1 MIKNI
6 LKKFFSIEKSKNNKH
21 SIIKILGLKLKIRRR
36 IHKKDRLAYINYV
49 LNHQLDK
56 SCFVPKCKE
65 FHKFNDDD
73 VKLIAFYL
81 PQFHDFE
88 ENVKWFGPGFSEW
101 SNTSKAVPQYDGH
114 YQPHIPIDV
123 GYYNLDNTDVL
134 KKQIELA
141 KQYGI
146 YGFSIYYYW
155 YSGQKVMEKPL
166 EKFLADKSLDMPFFL
181 FFANQDWTMQWDN
194 GNEKEILHEQIL
206 NDGDAEK
213 FMTDI
218 LPYMKDDRYIKI
230 DNKPLMVLYDI
241 QKYPF
246 EKYIEFNNL
255 IRQIAKQ
262 NGFDDLY
269 IITTVRNYMSLDNLK
284 EITDKYQID
293 SLLEFFPQGVD
304 DKIFQQKYP
313 KIINPAFKG
322 RCFDVAEAIKN
333 KNYLYDA
340 NTKVFKGCFTNWDN
354 TARKCYNGANI
365 LENTPDGYKQ
375 WLKDIINWTIK
386 NKSPKEQ
393 FIFINAWNEWAEG
406 AHLEP
411 DQKYGY
417 AYLQATKDAIED
429 KSVIKGVEG

>member
-56 SCFVPKCKE
+56 SCFVTKCKE

-114 YQPHIPIDV
+114 YQPHIPIEL
-123 GYYNLDNTDVL
+123 GYYNLDNTDVM

-206 NDGDAEK
+206 NDGDEEK
-213 FMTDI
+213 FMADI

-246 EKYIEFNNL
+246 EKYIEFNNS

-269 IITTVRNYMSLDNLK
+269 IITTVRNYMNLDNLK

-293 SLLEFFPQGVD
+293 SLLEFVPQGVV
-304 DKIFQQKYP
+304 DKIFPQRYP
-313 KIINPAFKG
+313 KIINPAFRG

-365 LENTPDGYKQ
+365 LENTPDGYKK

-429 KSVIKGVEG
+429 KSIIEGVE

>member
-21 SIIKILGLKLKIRRR
+21 SIIKILGLKLKIRRK

-56 SCFVPKCKE
+56 SCFIPKCKE

-73 VKLIAFYL
+73 IKLIAFYL

-114 YQPHIPIDV
+114 YQPHIPIEL
-123 GYYNLDNTDVL
+123 GYYNLDNTDVM

-206 NDGDAEK
+206 NDGDEEK
-213 FMTDI
+213 FMADI

-246 EKYIEFNNL
+246 EKYIEFNNS

-269 IITTVRNYMSLDNLK
+269 IITTVRNYMNLDNLK

-293 SLLEFFPQGVD
+293 SLLEFVPQGVV
-304 DKIFQQKYP
+304 DKIFPQRYP
-313 KIINPAFKG
+313 KIINPAFRG

-365 LENTPDGYKQ
+365 LENTPDGYKK

-429 KSVIKGVEG
+429 KSIIEGVE